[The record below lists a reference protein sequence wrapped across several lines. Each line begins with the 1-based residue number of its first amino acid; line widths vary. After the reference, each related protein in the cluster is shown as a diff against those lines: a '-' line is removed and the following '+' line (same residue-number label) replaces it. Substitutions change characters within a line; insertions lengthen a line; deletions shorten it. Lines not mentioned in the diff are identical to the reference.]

1 MATCLLWRPATLTKT
16 EKNRNTEL
24 FFYQVFAFINEVF
37 IYLFT
42 VVFFAF
48 QAWARCNIYQ
58 DSEWSRGETEAQ
70 GVGRSSPVVLW
81 SVGDSTPVG
90 WLDGTHSLDVNYI
103 SWRWASRVNLPYFCL
118 PLNCVRG
125 NVSCRSTVP
134 ADCIFRYRLCFWSF
148 VDLFVPW
155 FNKFGTL
162 ARNSITQI
170 AAPVPNDL
178 QGWTGGFGAAQLL
191 TELSPRDSLA
201 SLNLHPSRNI
211 WLSPR
216 RSTHHL
222 RWSRARCPFAPSR
235 NGKCREA
242 SNDLQR

>member
-1 MATCLLWRPATLTKT
+1 VSVETFHVVPLFQPIVYFSTDYVSDPLLTYYSCLDL
-16 EKNRNTEL
+16 
-24 FFYQVFAFINEVF
+24 
-37 IYLFT
+37 
-42 VVFFAF
+42 
-48 QAWARCNIYQ
+48 
-58 DSEWSRGETEAQ
+58 
-70 GVGRSSPVVLW
+70 
-81 SVGDSTPVG
+81 
-90 WLDGTHSLDVNYI
+90 
-103 SWRWASRVNLPYFCL
+103 
-118 PLNCVRG
+118 
-125 NVSCRSTVP
+125 VS
-134 ADCIFRYRLCFWSF
+134 
-148 VDLFVPW
+148 
-155 FNKFGTL
+155 FGTL

-170 AAPVPNDL
+170 AAPIPNDL